1 MHRVTY
7 QMGMSVDGYIVDA
20 DGSFDW
26 SEPSPDQF
34 RFHIEELGSIAV
46 HLMGRRLYETM
57 TYWEDPA
64 NAASFDAAERE
75 WADLWNALPKL
86 VFSRTLTEVTGAA
99 TLATEDLA
107 TEIARLKSL
116 PGDGDLAIGGADLAH
131 QIAALDLI
139 DEYQVLVNP
148 AVAGAGVPFF
158 AHDGRHERLT
168 LVEHRAFDGGTVLLR
183 YRVER

>member
-1 MHRVTY
+1 
-7 QMGMSVDGYIVDA
+7 MGMSADGYIVDA
-20 DGSFDW
+20 DGASTGR
-26 SEPSPDQF
+26 SRAPISSASTS
-34 RFHIEELGSIAV
+34 RSLGSIAV

-148 AVAGAGVPFF
+148 AVAGGGVPYF